1 MATEE
6 QVRESLKEV
15 LVAGPMRSLVMLNLV
30 REVKVSKRKVNI
42 TLAST
47 ALSKEAQDWV
57 STKTKALMEKLPDI
71 KEVEVE
77 FTEAKPIELN
87 QVSHVIAIMSGK
99 GGVGKSLVSSLMAV
113 ALKRQGYEVGILDAD
128 ITGPTIPKMFGIT
141 TRPSG
146 SPTGILPVA
155 SKTGIEV
162 ISMNLLLPQEDVA
175 IIWRGPLL
183 SKAITQ
189 FWQDVVWGRLDYL
202 LVDLPPG
209 TADASLTVLQSI
221 PVSGVVIVFTPQ
233 DLTFMIVRKAVSM
246 AKRMNKPILGVVE
259 NMSYLYVP
267 EINKRIELFGKS
279 KAQKMA
285 QVVEAPLLGQLPID
299 PKLAKLCDEGEIES
313 YNSDAFASMAQALSQ
328 ILSKTVSAKEGGLP
342 PTSGSAREKQVR
354 KGGK

>member
-6 QVRESLKEV
+6 QVRESLNEV

-30 REVKVSKRKVNI
+30 RGVKVSKQKVSI

-47 ALSKEAQDWV
+47 ALNKEAQDWV
-57 STKTKALMEKLPDI
+57 RSKVKSVVEKLPDV

-77 FTEAKPIELN
+77 FTEVKPGELN
-87 QVSHVIAIMSGK
+87 QVNHIVAVMSGK

-113 ALKRQGYEVGILDAD
+113 ALKRQGHEVGILDAD

-202 LVDLPPG
+202 IVDLPPG

-221 PVSGVVIVFTPQ
+221 PVSGVIIVFTPQ
-233 DLTFMIVRKAVSM
+233 DLTFMIVKKAVSM
-246 AKRMNKPILGVVE
+246 ARRMKKPVLGVVE

-279 KAQKMA
+279 KGQKMA
-285 QVVEAPLLGQLPID
+285 QAVEAPLLGQLPID
-299 PKLAKLCDEGEIES
+299 PELAKLCDEGAIES
-313 YNSDAFASMAQALSQ
+313 YESDAFASMAQVLSQ
-328 ILSKTVSAKEGGLP
+328 ILS
-342 PTSGSAREKQVR
+342 R
-354 KGGK
+354 KGEK